1 MTNYILTSW
10 SEIGSY
16 DKVLEDMENKIETIT
31 NTKTIILAKILPRG
45 NDFVAVLL
53 YET

>member
-16 DKVLEDMENKIETIT
+16 GKVLEDMENKIETLA
-31 NTKTIILAKILPRG
+31 NTKTLILKKILQRG
-45 NDFVAVLL
+45 NDFIALL
-53 YET
+53 IYVT